1 MQLSYLS
8 SSYKN
13 GEAKNQNRILSRNNY
28 KDVKM
33 KASKRSKSKI
43 FVCLTS
49 YEMVRIVGGENGGS
63 QNLLVRT
70 SGNITPRSD
79 TDKNTIQNMR

>member
-1 MQLSYLS
+1 MQLSYL

-33 KASKRSKSKI
+33 KTSKRSKSKT

-49 YEMVRIVGGENGGS
+49 YEMVRILGGENSGS
-63 QNLLVRT
+63 QNLSGSM
-70 SGNITPRSD
+70 SGNFSPCSD
-79 TDKNTIQNMR
+79 TVKKTI